1 MKKIG
6 IRKSGGRNNQGRITV
21 RSIGGGFKRLYRELE
36 YRDGNHIQER
46 SGKISAIE
54 FDPNRSAY
62 IAACKGF
69 GQTYYKLVGGI
80 SMPKVGDM
88 LNVVNIGS
96 APVGSSVYNVSL
108 RTGKSGQLARARGA
122 SCVVVKQEVETG
134 TTVVR
139 LPSSAIK
146 RLNSKNTCSIGT
158 VFGEAITKL
167 GTAGAHRRLGVRPK
181 VRGVAM
187 NPIDHPNGG
196 KSHTNKIKNL

>member
-36 YRDGNHIQER
+36 FRDGNYIQER
-46 SGKISAIE
+46 NGKITAIE

-62 IAACKGF
+62 IAACQGF
-69 GQTYYKLVGGI
+69 GKTFYKIVGGL
-80 SMPKVGDM
+80 SMPKIGDT
-88 LNVVNIGS
+88 LNVVNLGSVSIGS
-96 APVGSSVYNVSL
+96 PVYNVSL
-108 RTGKSGQLARARGA
+108 RAGKGGQLAKARGA
-122 SCVVVKQEVETG
+122 SCTVVKQEIETG

-146 RLNSKNTCSIGT
+146 RLSSKNTCSVGT
-158 VFGEAITKL
+158 VFGEAITRL